1 MADFMY
7 DFWVIQGPATIRAK
21 EKCVVFHAFG
31 CNITVMVTPLSPPKA
46 TIIKVDGVDIDS
58 LNLITMDD
66 LPSDE
71 LDVNPGWITGLEE
84 DDKVEVVED
93 LSHED
98 KERWPASNSKKASKR
113 PFLFTLVHGD
123 VLVFYGDDFEVMNVK
138 FTGKVTHYFRQ
149 YSLKRTGT
157 SFREYCFLYSRYYC

>member
-7 DFWVIQGPATIRAK
+7 SWAIQGPATVRAK

-31 CNITVMVTPLSPPKA
+31 CNITVMVTPLSSSKTTP
-46 TIIKVDGVDIDS
+46 IKVDGVDVDS

-71 LDVNPGWITGLEE
+71 PDVNPGWIAGLDEE
-84 DDKVEVVED
+84 DKDGVVED
-93 LSHED
+93 PSHED
-98 KERWPASNSKKASKR
+98 RERWPATNSKKANR

-138 FTGKVTHYFRQ
+138 FYWQ
-149 YSLKRTGT
+149 SYSL
-157 SFREYCFLYSRYYC
+157 FLAVFFKAGRNIFS